1 MNIFCT
7 NEDPDLAAFEL
18 CDQHVRSKMQIE
30 GAIMLAHAFDQE
42 VLNHKDCPRTKLGT
56 PRKSGKG
63 YFNHQC
69 SIWARE
75 SKDNFMWL
83 VEHTLS
89 MFEERNY
96 RWPGSATHHTLS
108 FIEWCGNNI
117 HNTIITKRART
128 PFAIAIG
135 EDCKCRKNKK
145 FNNLST
151 IEKYREYIRKDKP
164 FATWTRTK
172 KPFWY

>member
-7 NEDPDLAAFEL
+7 DNDPDIAAFDL

-42 VLNHKDCPRTKLGT
+42 VLNHKDCPRTKLGK

-63 YFNHQC
+63 YYKHQC

-75 SKDNFMWL
+75 SKDNFRWL
-83 VEHTLS
+83 VDHTLS

-96 RWPGSATHHTLS
+96 RWPDSPTHHTLA
-108 FIEWCGNNI
+108 FIEWCYKNV
-117 HNTIITKRART
+117 HNTNITKDSQT
-128 PFAIAIG
+128 PFAIAISDNC
-135 EDCKCRKNKK
+135 ECRKNPE
-145 FNNLST
+145 FDSLST
-151 IEKYREYIRKDKP
+151 LEKYKEYIRKDKP
-164 FATWTRTK
+164 FATWTRKT
-172 KPFWY
+172 PPTWY

>member
-1 MNIFCT
+1 
-7 NEDPDLAAFEL
+7 
-18 CDQHVRSKMQIE
+18 
-30 GAIMLAHAFDQE
+30 MLAHAFDQE
-42 VLNHKDCPRTKLGT
+42 VLNHKDCPRTKLGK

>member
-1 MNIFCT
+1 
-7 NEDPDLAAFEL
+7 
-18 CDQHVRSKMQIE
+18 
-30 GAIMLAHAFDQE
+30 
-42 VLNHKDCPRTKLGT
+42 
-56 PRKSGKG
+56 
-63 YFNHQC
+63 
-69 SIWARE
+69 
-75 SKDNFMWL
+75 MWL

-108 FIEWCGNNI
+108 FIEWCGNNV
-117 HNTIITKRART
+117 HNTIITKQART

-135 EDCKCRKNKK
+135 ENCECRKNKE
-145 FNNLST
+145 FDNFST
-151 IEKYREYIRKDKP
+151 IEKYREYIRKDKS